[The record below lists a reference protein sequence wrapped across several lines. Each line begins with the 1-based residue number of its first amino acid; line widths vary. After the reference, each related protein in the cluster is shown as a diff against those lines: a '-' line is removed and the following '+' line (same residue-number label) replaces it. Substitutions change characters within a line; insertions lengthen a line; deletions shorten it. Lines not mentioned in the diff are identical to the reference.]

1 MPSPDTG
8 LYLMS
13 QDAQTSG
20 WLRRLQACGFLVNS
34 IPTIATDLIF
44 YVAFYKL
51 VGNYYERHTE
61 QFVYALTINVND
73 SFGCGDLNISPG
85 TFPVLKG
92 DKAGVF
98 VQHGNC
104 YQRVINS
111 LEYTCPAHINMVDS
125 PSNCSQA
132 LYFNSTMNNETIPER
147 IHIVN
152 GNPVNVFINM
162 NITIGKSLIFCSAV
176 CMIKMFEIQKQM
188 IL

>member
-20 WLRRLQACGFLVNS
+20 WLRRLQACGSLVNS
-34 IPTIATDLIF
+34 IPTFATDLSLIF
-44 YVAFYKL
+44 YVASYKL

-61 QFVYALTINVND
+61 QFVFALTVNANS
-73 SFGCGDLNISPG
+73 SFGCGNFNLPSG
-85 TFPVLKG
+85 LLPVSKG

-98 VQHGNC
+98 VRPGNC
-104 YQRVINS
+104 YQRAINS

-132 LYFNSTMNNETIPER
+132 LYFNSTMNDEMMPER
-147 IHIVN
+147 IHVAD
-152 GNPVNVFINM
+152 GNPVNAFINM
-162 NITIGKSLIFCSAV
+162 NITVGKSSILCSAV
-176 CMIKMFEIQKQM
+176 
-188 IL
+188 